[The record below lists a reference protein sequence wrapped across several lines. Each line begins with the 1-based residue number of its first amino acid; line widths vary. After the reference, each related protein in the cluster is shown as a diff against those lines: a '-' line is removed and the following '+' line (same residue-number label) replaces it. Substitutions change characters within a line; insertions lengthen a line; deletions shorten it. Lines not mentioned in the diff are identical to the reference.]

1 MKLLMRCE
9 HAIAA
14 AHYAGAL
21 LAAGIDC
28 EVRNT
33 TLSGALGE
41 IPFLECAPQVWIRN
55 ALDEARARELITQLR
70 SPVAG
75 DPWICEK
82 CGEVLEPQFSQ
93 CWNCGA
99 GRPEKSR

>member
-1 MKLLMRCE
+1 MMLLMRCE

-21 LAAGIDC
+21 RAAGIDC

-33 TLSGALGE
+33 ALSGALGE
-41 IPFLECAPQVWIRN
+41 IPFLECAPQIWIRH
-55 ALDEARARELITQLR
+55 ALDEARARELIEQLCT
-70 SPVAG
+70 PVAG
-75 DPWICEK
+75 DPWTCRQ
-82 CGEVLEPQFSQ
+82 CGEVLEPQFAQ

-99 GRPEKSR
+99 PR

>member
-14 AHYAGAL
+14 AHFAGAL
-21 LAAGIDC
+21 RAAGIDC

-41 IPFLECAPQVWIRN
+41 IPFLECAPQIWIRN
-55 ALDEARARELITQLR
+55 PLDEPRARELLAQLR
-70 SPVAG
+70 HPVAG
-75 DPWICEK
+75 EPWTCSG
-82 CGEVLEPQFSQ
+82 CGELLEPQFAT
-93 CWNCGA
+93 CWNCGTA
-99 GRPEKSR
+99 R

>member
-1 MKLLMRCE
+1 MKLLMRCD

-21 LAAGIDC
+21 RAGGIEC

-33 TLSGALGE
+33 MLSGALGE
-41 IPFLECAPQVWIRN
+41 IPFLECAPQIWIRN
-55 ALDEARARELITQLR
+55 ALDEARARELIEQLR
-70 SPVAG
+70 APISG
-75 DPWICEK
+75 EPWTCEK
-82 CGEVLEPQFSQ
+82 CGEVLEPQFAQ

-99 GRPEKSR
+99 AR

>member
-14 AHYAGAL
+14 AHLAGAL
-21 LAAGIDC
+21 RAAGIDC

-33 TLSGALGE
+33 TLAGAMGE
-41 IPFLECAPQVWIRN
+41 IPFLECAPQLWLRN
-55 ALDEARARELITQLR
+55 ALDEPRARELIRQLR
-70 SPVAG
+70 RPVEGDSWVCAG
-75 DPWICEK
+75 
-82 CGEVLEPQFSQ
+82 CGELLEPQFSQ

-99 GRPEKSR
+99 GRP

>member
-9 HAIAA
+9 HTIAA

-21 LAAGIDC
+21 RAAGIDC

-33 TLSGALGE
+33 ALSGAIGE
-41 IPFLECAPQVWIRN
+41 IPFLECAPQIWIRN
-55 ALDEARARELITQLR
+55 SLDEARARELIADLR
-70 SPVAG
+70 APVSG
-75 DPWICEK
+75 RPWTCSA

-99 GRPEKSR
+99 GRSDAGR

>member
-21 LAAGIDC
+21 RAAGIDC

-33 TLSGALGE
+33 VLAGALGE
-41 IPFLECAPQVWIRN
+41 IPFLECAPQIWLRS
-55 ALDEARARELITQLR
+55 ALDEARARELIEQLR
-70 SPVAG
+70 QPVAG
-75 DPWICEK
+75 ERWTCRQ
-82 CGEVLEPQFSQ
+82 CGEVLEPQFAQ
-93 CWNCGA
+93 CWNCGEE
-99 GRPEKSR
+99 R

>member
-1 MKLLMRCE
+1 MKLLMRCD

-21 LAAGIDC
+21 RAAGIDC

-33 TLSGALGE
+33 VLSGALGE
-41 IPFLECAPQVWIRN
+41 IPFLECAPQIWIRN
-55 ALDEARARELITQLR
+55 SLDEPRARELIEQLL

-75 DPWICEK
+75 EPWTCSR
-82 CGEVLEPQFSQ
+82 CGEVLEPQFAQ

-99 GRPEKSR
+99 PR

>member
-9 HAIAA
+9 HALAA
-14 AHYAGAL
+14 AHFAAAL
-21 LAAGIDC
+21 RAAGIDC

-33 TLSGALGE
+33 VLSGALGE
-41 IPFLECAPQVWIRN
+41 IPFLECAPQIWLRS
-55 ALDEARARELITQLR
+55 AHDESRARELVEQLR
-70 SPVAG
+70 RPVAG
-75 DPWICEK
+75 EPWTCAA

-99 GRPEKSR
+99 AR

>member
-21 LAAGIDC
+21 RAAGIDC

-41 IPFLECAPQVWIRN
+41 IPFLECAPQVWIHN

-99 GRPEKSR
+99 GRPETSR

>member
-1 MKLLMRCE
+1 MKLLMRCD

-21 LAAGIDC
+21 RAAGIEC

-33 TLSGALGE
+33 VLSGALGE
-41 IPFLECAPQVWIRN
+41 IPFLECAPQIWIRN
-55 ALDEARARELITQLR
+55 RLDEARARELIEQLR
-70 SPVAG
+70 TPVAG
-75 DPWICEK
+75 PPWTCSR
-82 CGEVLEPQFSQ
+82 CGEVLEPQFAQ

-99 GRPEKSR
+99 PR

>member
-1 MKLLMRCE
+1 MKLLLRCE

-21 LAAGIDC
+21 RAAGIDC

-41 IPFLECAPQVWIRN
+41 IPFLECAPQLWLRN
-55 ALDEARARELITQLR
+55 AIDEARARQILDNLLR
-70 SPVAG
+70 PVPG
-75 DPWICEK
+75 QPWTCSG
-82 CGEVLEPQFSQ
+82 CGELLEPQFGC
-93 CWNCGA
+93 CWRCGA
-99 GRPEKSR
+99 ARSDAGR

>member
-14 AHYAGAL
+14 AHLAGAL
-21 LAAGIDC
+21 RAAGIDC

-33 TLSGALGE
+33 ALSGALGE
-41 IPFLECAPQVWIRN
+41 IPFLECAPQIWIRN
-55 ALDEARARELITQLR
+55 ALDEARARELIAQLR
-70 SPVAG
+70 QPVEGECWTCAA
-75 DPWICEK
+75 
-82 CGEVLEPQFSQ
+82 CGEILEPQFSQ

-99 GRPEKSR
+99 PRP

>member
-1 MKLLMRCE
+1 MRCE

-21 LAAGIDC
+21 RAAGIDC

-33 TLSGALGE
+33 VLSGALGE
-41 IPFLECAPQVWIRN
+41 IPFLECAPQIWIRN
-55 ALDEARARELITQLR
+55 ALDEVRARELIEQLR

-75 DPWICEK
+75 EPWSCPH
-82 CGEVLEPQFSQ
+82 CGEVLEPQFAQ

-99 GRPEKSR
+99 QRQASR

>member
-21 LAAGIDC
+21 RAAGIDC

-99 GRPEKSR
+99 GRPETSR

>member
-14 AHYAGAL
+14 AHFAGAL
-21 LAAGIDC
+21 RAAGIEC

-33 TLSGALGE
+33 VLAGALGE
-41 IPFLECAPQVWIRN
+41 IPFLECAPQIWIRN
-55 ALDEARARELITQLR
+55 SLDEARARELLEQLR
-70 SPVAG
+70 SPLSGA
-75 DPWICEK
+75 PWTCRQ
-82 CGEVLEPQFSQ
+82 CGEVLEPQFAE

-99 GRPEKSR
+99 PR

>member
-1 MKLLMRCE
+1 VKLLMRCD

-21 LAAGIDC
+21 RAAGIDC

-41 IPFLECAPQVWIRN
+41 IPFLECAPQIWIRN
-55 ALDEARARELITQLR
+55 SLDEARARELIEQLR
-70 SPVAG
+70 APLTG
-75 DPWICEK
+75 PPWICSR
-82 CGEVLEPQFSQ
+82 CGELLEPQFAQ
-93 CWNCGA
+93 CWSCGA
-99 GRPEKSR
+99 PR

>member
-21 LAAGIDC
+21 RAAGIDC

-41 IPFLECAPQVWIRN
+41 IPFLECAPQVWIRD

-99 GRPEKSR
+99 GRPETSR

>member
-1 MKLLMRCE
+1 MKLLMRCD

-21 LAAGIDC
+21 RAAGIEC

-33 TLSGALGE
+33 VLSGALGE
-41 IPFLECAPQVWIRN
+41 IPFLECAPQIWIRY
-55 ALDEARARELITQLR
+55 ALDEARARELIEQLR
-70 SPVAG
+70 TPVSG
-75 DPWICEK
+75 EPWTCRQ
-82 CGEVLEPQFSQ
+82 CGEVLEPQFAQ

-99 GRPEKSR
+99 LH

>member
-9 HAIAA
+9 HAIVA

-21 LAAGIDC
+21 RAAGIDC

-33 TLSGALGE
+33 VLSGALGE
-41 IPFLECAPQVWIRN
+41 IPFLECAPQIWIRN
-55 ALDEARARELITQLR
+55 AMDEARARELIAQLR
-70 SPVAG
+70 MPVSG
-75 DPWICEK
+75 DPWTCGN

-93 CWNCGA
+93 CWNCGSP
-99 GRPEKSR
+99 R

>member
-21 LAAGIDC
+21 RAAGIEC

-33 TLSGALGE
+33 VLAGALGE
-41 IPFLECAPQVWIRN
+41 IPFLECAPQVWIRHP
-55 ALDEARARELITQLR
+55 LDEARARELVEQLR
-70 SPVAG
+70 APVAG
-75 DPWICEK
+75 APWTCSR
-82 CGEVLEPQFSQ
+82 CGEVLEPQFAE
-93 CWNCGA
+93 CWSCGA
-99 GRPEKSR
+99 PR

>member
-9 HAIAA
+9 HAIVA

-21 LAAGIDC
+21 RAAGIDC

-33 TLSGALGE
+33 ALSGALGE
-41 IPFLECAPQVWIRN
+41 IPFLECAPQIWIRN
-55 ALDEARARELITQLR
+55 ALDEARAREFISQLR
-70 SPVAG
+70 LPVSG
-75 DPWICEK
+75 DPWTCAK

-93 CWNCGA
+93 CWNCGSP
-99 GRPEKSR
+99 R

>member
-14 AHYAGAL
+14 AHFAGAL
-21 LAAGIDC
+21 RAAGIAC

-33 TLSGALGE
+33 TLAGAIGE
-41 IPFLECAPQVWIRN
+41 IPFLECAPQLWLRN
-55 ALDEARARELITQLR
+55 ALDEPRARELIAQLR
-70 SPVAG
+70 RPVDG
-75 DPWICEK
+75 DSWACAV
-82 CGEVLEPQFSQ
+82 CGELLEPQFSQ

-99 GRPEKSR
+99 SRP

>member
-1 MKLLMRCE
+1 MKLLMRCD

-21 LAAGIDC
+21 RAAGIDC

-41 IPFLECAPQVWIRN
+41 IPFLECAPQIWIRN
-55 ALDEARARELITQLR
+55 SLDEARARELIEQLR
-70 SPVAG
+70 APVTG
-75 DPWICEK
+75 PPWTCSR
-82 CGEVLEPQFSQ
+82 CGELLEPQFAQ
-93 CWNCGA
+93 CWSCGA
-99 GRPEKSR
+99 PR

>member
-9 HAIAA
+9 HAIVA

-21 LAAGIDC
+21 RAAGIDC

-33 TLSGALGE
+33 VLSGALGE
-41 IPFLECAPQVWIRN
+41 IPFLECAPQIWIRN
-55 ALDEARARELITQLR
+55 ALDEATARELITQLR
-70 SPVAG
+70 TPVSG
-75 DPWICEK
+75 DPWTCAK

-93 CWNCGA
+93 CWNCGSP
-99 GRPEKSR
+99 R

>member
-21 LAAGIDC
+21 RAAGIDC

-33 TLSGALGE
+33 VLSGALGE
-41 IPFLECAPQVWIRN
+41 IPFLECAPQVWIRH

-70 SPVAG
+70 SPVVG
-75 DPWICEK
+75 DPWTCEQ

-93 CWNCGA
+93 CWHCGA
-99 GRPEKSR
+99 GRPQASR